1 MKNTVWLVK
10 EAGGG
15 FVEEERELSP
25 LQAGQVLIKI
35 AASGINPLDTKIRGV
50 KAAHAQQP
58 LPAVLGLDMAG
69 TVQEVGPN
77 VSSFK
82 AGDEVYGMVGGVGG
96 LQGTLAR
103 FIVADADLL
112 ALKPRSLS
120 MRQAAAMP
128 LVTITAW
135 EGLVDRANVHS
146 GQTVLIH
153 AGAGGIGHVAI
164 QIARAKGAEV
174 FATVSPDKSKIVH
187 DLGATP
193 IDYQTVSPSEYMERY
208 TGGTGF
214 DVVYDTVGGATLDAS
229 FQVAKR
235 YTGHV
240 LSALGWGAHSLAP
253 LSFRGATYSG
263 VFTLYPM
270 LSGKMRSH
278 HGEILKHAALLADAG
293 KLMPMVNKASF
304 SCKGID
310 EAFAAVEAGATGKV
324 VVEIGT
330 FSEI

>member
-1 MKNTVWLVK
+1 MRNTVWLVA
-10 EAGGG
+10 EGGG
-15 FVEEERELSP
+15 AFVEEERALPP
-25 LQAGQVLIKI
+25 LESKQVLVRI

-69 TVQEVGPN
+69 TVEEVGLDVTGFSP
-77 VSSFK
+77 
-82 AGDEVYGMVGGVGG
+82 GDEVYGMVGGVGG
-96 LQGTLAR
+96 LQGTLAK
-103 FIVADADLL
+103 FIVADSDLL

-135 EGLVDRANVHS
+135 EGLVDRANVRA

-153 AGAGGIGHVAI
+153 AGAGGIGHIAI
-164 QIARAKGAEV
+164 QIAVAKGAEV
-174 FATVSPDKSKIVH
+174 FATVSANKIAIIR

-193 IDYQTVSPSEYMERY
+193 IDYQSVSPEEYLEKH
-208 TGGTGF
+208 TGGKGF
-214 DVVYDTVGGATLDAS
+214 DIVYDTVGGATLDAS
-229 FQVAKR
+229 FRVAKR

-240 LSALGWGAHSLAP
+240 LSALGWGSHSLAP

-270 LSGKMRSH
+270 ISGEGRSH
-278 HGEILKHAALLADAG
+278 HGEILKQAAALADAG
-293 KLMPMVNKASF
+293 RITPLLNQRHF
-304 SCKGID
+304 SSAEIC
-310 EAFAAVEAGATGKV
+310 EAFAAVEDGATGKV
-324 VVEIGT
+324 VVEIGA
-330 FSEI
+330 